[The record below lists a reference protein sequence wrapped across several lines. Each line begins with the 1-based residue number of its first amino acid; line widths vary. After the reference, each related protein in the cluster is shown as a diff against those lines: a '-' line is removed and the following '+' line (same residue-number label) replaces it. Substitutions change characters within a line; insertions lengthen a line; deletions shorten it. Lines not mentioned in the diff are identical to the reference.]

1 MWQKLLS
8 LAKLHLRPQFL
19 SQTFSQKD
27 LSYFWHSGVLLNL
40 SGRVFPCCIYPY
52 LAHLYCISW
61 ADSSLSFS
69 VSSQSQLEPASG
81 MFTFF
86 IRWPIGCFDN
96 RVYDGYRLV
105 PCSLRVLVGIEGV
118 GWPTHHARTFEGL
131 GRTLELSHFQNRHVH
146 QGTNRQSTVWFA

>member
-1 MWQKLLS
+1 MHGTSTSRYGSKHGHRSFAQSKRYMQRFELI
-8 LAKLHLRPQFL
+8 LRHAWL
-19 SQTFSQKD
+19 
-27 LSYFWHSGVLLNL
+27 
-40 SGRVFPCCIYPY
+40 
-52 LAHLYCISW
+52 
-61 ADSSLSFS
+61 DSSSLYGSGLSFS

>member
-1 MWQKLLS
+1 M
-8 LAKLHLRPQFL
+8 
-19 SQTFSQKD
+19 
-27 LSYFWHSGVLLNL
+27 VLLLVDMDPNMGTDL
-40 SGRVFPCCIYPY
+40 LRKVSMQRFELI
-52 LAHLYCISW
+52 LRHAWL
-61 ADSSLSFS
+61 DSSSLYGSGLSFS